1 MLPSCHHQ
9 AGGGVKTSVTLV
21 GQDIG
26 NTFAAVSLGLRLLP
40 LRFSLGRGRA
50 AGFPSSL
57 LRNKR
62 PKSLQINDPVV
73 TSFFH
78 FQPAEGGLVAVV
90 HLVSNPL
97 LTPARLPA
105 LQKQAQL

>member
-1 MLPSCHHQ
+1 M
-9 AGGGVKTSVTLV
+9 A
-21 GQDIG
+21 DR
-26 NTFAAVSLGLRLLP
+26 AVVLGLVV
-40 LRFSLGRGRA
+40 RG
-50 AGFPSSL
+50 PVVL

-90 HLVSNPL
+90 PLWAFDVRLSFLHSVSSC
-97 LTPARLPA
+97 
-105 LQKQAQL
+105 